1 MRRPPRPA
9 RERILTRPRL
19 IRILLASAVMAAGT
33 LVVLVYAPGPE
44 PQLGVP
50 TVAGTMAFVTFV
62 FFQVFN
68 LLNVRNDLRSV
79 FSRETLENRSAFV
92 AVGAVIVLL
101 ALLVEMDV
109 LHGFMTTTD
118 LTSGQWLTCV
128 AIGSTILWVGELVK
142 IGLRARVNRT
152 GSR

>member
-1 MRRPPRPA
+1 
-9 RERILTRPRL
+9 
-19 IRILLASAVMAAGT
+19 MATGT
-33 LVVLVYAPGPE
+33 LLVLAYAPGPE
-44 PQLGVP
+44 PRLGEP

-118 LTSGQWLTCV
+118 LTSGQWLACV
-128 AIGSTILWVGELVK
+128 AIGSAILWIGEIVKLVLR
-142 IGLRARVNRT
+142 LRAKRAR
-152 GSR
+152 RA

>member
-1 MRRPPRPA
+1 MIQPPQDFCGA
-9 RERILTRPRL
+9 A
-19 IRILLASAVMAAGT
+19 LA
-33 LVVLVYAPGPE
+33 VLAYAPGPE

-62 FFQVFN
+62 FVQVFN
-68 LLNVRNDLRSV
+68 LLNVRTDLRSV
-79 FSRETLENRSAFV
+79 FSRETLENRSAFI

-118 LTSGQWLTCV
+118 LTPAQVLVCV
-128 AIGSTILWVGELVK
+128 AVGSAILWVGELVK
-142 IGLRARVNRT
+142 LVLRVRANRAH
-152 GSR
+152 GE